1 MLRGTVSTKSHR
13 RRQRR
18 HRVGTA
24 AWTGSK
30 AKIVRLIR
38 KLRAAAAAGS
48 PIAPKLAAELDAA
61 FQGSDF
67 KWRERSEGVKGVDDV
82 RWGLRSKP
90 TMKRPGG

>member
-1 MLRGTVSTKSHR
+1 MSTKSR
-13 RRQRR
+13 RRRLKR
-18 HRVGTA
+18 HKVGTA

-30 AKIVRLIR
+30 NKIVRLIR
-38 KLRAAAAAGS
+38 RLRAATAAGS

-67 KWRERSEGVKGVDDV
+67 KWRDRSEGVKGVDDV

-90 TMKRPGG
+90 GMKRPGG

>member
-1 MLRGTVSTKSHR
+1 MSTKSHR
-13 RRQRR
+13 RRQKR
-18 HRVGTA
+18 HRVGTV

-30 AKIVRLIR
+30 NKIVRLIR
-38 KLRAAAAAGS
+38 RLRAATAAGS

-67 KWRERSEGVKGVDDV
+67 KWRERSEGGIKGVDDV

-90 TMKRPGG
+90 SMKRPKV